1 MVRILTILARG
12 RVDDARGQDTAQHA
26 FCYGLRLGIAGWRVR
41 VRNPNTARH
50 VAGGFGG
57 CCAGGFQTNTT
68 PTVENDRPGGAE
80 GRHSPLDLN
89 SGVVSRGRSW
99 ACLMSGGHCHV
110 PPATAW
116 SHCSTGIGNL
126 RPSDA
131 DHESLGR
138 NIRVASCRHDR
149 ESKATTRHSKNIRQ
163 DIKHDSTGIS
173 AVHERTSARC
183 SGIFGVAPSGRSAT
197 TTEKIVC
204 PPRAGLY
211 PRIATNLYESPWF
224 LIFPPLRQ
232 HLKLRGAGSGRHTQ
246 PLSFTTSNITQ
257 RASPAMP
264 TLRIMSLYQQHQQA
278 FADELSRGRSEREQ
292 FAAALVARFGREAA
306 EAMRRDAQLMP
317 EIFPGRSQLPQ
328 LSREI
333 CVATKK
339 LQMLNRKVLAV
350 RREIRTADCWFRESP
365 GPVSVLDAVGLRWRA
380 VHEKSADGWLPVSG
394 ALWLLQVL
402 RTTGQTEKQAEG
414 WKTVGGEP
422 LRLSTEWQRRLD
434 SRRRRLI
441 FLLHTAV
448 MLEEDVRWEYRL

>member
-1 MVRILTILARG
+1 
-12 RVDDARGQDTAQHA
+12 
-26 FCYGLRLGIAGWRVR
+26 
-41 VRNPNTARH
+41 
-50 VAGGFGG
+50 
-57 CCAGGFQTNTT
+57 
-68 PTVENDRPGGAE
+68 
-80 GRHSPLDLN
+80 
-89 SGVVSRGRSW
+89 
-99 ACLMSGGHCHV
+99 
-110 PPATAW
+110 
-116 SHCSTGIGNL
+116 
-126 RPSDA
+126 
-131 DHESLGR
+131 
-138 NIRVASCRHDR
+138 
-149 ESKATTRHSKNIRQ
+149 
-163 DIKHDSTGIS
+163 
-173 AVHERTSARC
+173 
-183 SGIFGVAPSGRSAT
+183 
-197 TTEKIVC
+197 
-204 PPRAGLY
+204 
-211 PRIATNLYESPWF
+211 
-224 LIFPPLRQ
+224 
-232 HLKLRGAGSGRHTQ
+232 
-246 PLSFTTSNITQ
+246 
-257 RASPAMP
+257 
-264 TLRIMSLYQQHQQA
+264 MSLYQQHQQA